1 LIRVD
6 NPLGCSCASS
16 ASAQVAGVYP
26 LSALTGGAA
35 SLGGIMPRLY
45 QDLSQPRI
53 AAHQLLKLFEQLF
66 V

>member
-1 LIRVD
+1 MTTADATL
-6 NPLGCSCASS
+6 
-16 ASAQVAGVYP
+16 YP